1 MDVPSTLYAQTFTT
15 RQRETLDRLANY
27 IEDWIL
33 ITPDAGAIAAAV
45 AGHAAL
51 TSGVHGISAFGATLI
66 DDASASAARTTLGLG
81 TIATVDKQLVPTLRF
96 QDTAG
101 NGVLEMQPAYASSP
115 ISGEPATPPGGTFMN
130 KLVNEDDDHLWGID
144 QDEGEFSTGTKY
156 TWWHKLGAGWQ
167 SNVTWVLS
175 QTYGE
180 STYLFGGQVTASQDG
195 TNNRLLG
202 YMDVPLNTQNAT
214 YTYALTD
221 RGFGVGKNNTTA
233 YTHTVP
239 PNASVAF
246 PIGTVIAYF
255 NDGSAG
261 DLTIAQGAGVTIV
274 LDGTTTTGNRTVAP
288 GGTGRLW
295 KVDTNRWICGGSAT
309 T

>member
-1 MDVPSTLYAQTFTT
+1 MDVPSTLYGLVFTT
-15 RQRETLDRLANY
+15 RQREALDRLANF

-33 ITPDAGAIAAAV
+33 ITPEAGAIASAV

-81 TIATVDKQLVPTLRF
+81 TMATQNLATLATTRFEEGELLEFVPRPTVARI
-96 QDTAG
+96 DTA
-101 NGVLEMQPAYASSP
+101 PAIA
-115 ISGEPATPPGGTFMN
+115 GGTC
-130 KLVNEDDDHLWGID
+130 VNLIPEINNNNLWGFDDDYS
-144 QDEGEFSTGTKY
+144 QFGTFETY
-156 TWWHKLGAGWQ
+156 TWFHKDGTTWTPAIQWAGAPVLGGAIF
-167 SNVTWVLS
+167 N
-175 QTYGE
+175 Y
-180 STYLFGGQVTASQDG
+180 FGQVSGCQDG
-195 TNNRLLG
+195 GATERLLG

>member
-1 MDVPSTLYAQTFTT
+1 MDVPGTVANAT
-15 RQRETLDRLANY
+15 R
-27 IEDWIL
+27 
-33 ITPDAGAIAAAV
+33 
-45 AGHAAL
+45 
-51 TSGVHGISAFGATLI
+51 
-66 DDASASAARTTLGLG
+66 
-81 TIATVDKQLVPTLRF
+81 
-96 QDTAG
+96 
-101 NGVLEMQPAYASSP
+101 
-115 ISGEPATPPGGTFMN
+115 
-130 KLVNEDDDHLWGID
+130 
-144 QDEGEFSTGTKY
+144 
-156 TWWHKLGAGWQ
+156 
-167 SNVTWVLS
+167 
-175 QTYGE
+175 TYG
-180 STYLFGGQVTASQDG
+180 LA
-195 TNNRLLG
+195 
-202 YMDVPLNTQNAT
+202 
-214 YTYALTD
+214 D
-221 RGFGVGKNNTTA
+221 RGTGVGKDNTTA